1 MNAFLYLAP
10 TGITAMPKSHYE
22 SNYLPRRGF
31 LKQMGLAG
39 GAAWLGSRVGRVLG
53 ADAPAVPVAPKEAAP
68 VGGTV
73 PKRPFG
79 RTKEMI
85 SCIGFGGETFARAA
99 SEDESIRMVHEALD
113 HGVNFMDNAW
123 EYNGGRSEELMG
135 KALAGGWRDK
145 AFLMTKVC
153 THGQGKDFAMDM
165 LEKQLRRLQTD
176 RLDLWQIHAIGNQRE
191 IDSAFSSG
199 GVVEALEL
207 AKKQGKVRY
216 VGFTGHTSPDLH
228 FAMLQHGYH
237 FDSVQMPL
245 SAFDAGSAAS
255 FQHKV
260 LPELQ
265 KQGTAALA
273 MKSLCGNGKPM
284 RDGVASA
291 EEMIRYSLSLPVVT
305 VILGMDSLDFLRQNI
320 RTAQNAQPLKPEEMQ
335 ALEGRCRVA
344 AGRSRYE
351 WYKRVA

>member
-1 MNAFLYLAP
+1 MSKNY
-10 TGITAMPKSHYE
+10 YE
-22 SNYLPRRGF
+22 TNFLPRRGF
-31 LKQMGLAG
+31 LKKAGLAG
-39 GAAWLGSRVGRVLG
+39 GAAWLGSRLGRLLA
-53 ADAPAVPVAPKEAAP
+53 ADTPGSTVAPAESGP

-79 RTKEMI
+79 RTREMI
-85 SCIGFGGETFARAA
+85 SCIGLGGATFAEAT
-99 SEDESIRMVHEALD
+99 SEDESIRMVHEAID
-113 HGVNFMDNAW
+113 HGINFMDNAW

-135 KALAGGWRDK
+135 KALAGGWREK
-145 AFLMTKVC
+145 TFLMTKVC
-153 THGQGKDFAMDM
+153 THGKGKDFAMDM

-176 RLDLWQIHAIGNQRE
+176 RLDLWQIHAIANPRE
-191 IDSAFSSG
+191 IESAFAPG

-228 FAMLQHGYH
+228 YAMLQHGYH
-237 FDSVQMPL
+237 FDAVQMPL
-245 SAFDAGSAAS
+245 SAFDAQSAAS

-273 MKSLCGNGKPM
+273 MKSMCGNARPAH
-284 RDGVASA
+284 DGVASA
-291 EEMIRYSLSLPVVT
+291 EEMIRYTLSLPVAT

-320 RTAQNAQPLKPEEMQ
+320 HTAQNFQPLRPEEMQ
-335 ALEGRCRVA
+335 ALEGRCRIA
-344 AGRSRYE
+344 ASRSRYE
-351 WYKRVA
+351 WYKRIA